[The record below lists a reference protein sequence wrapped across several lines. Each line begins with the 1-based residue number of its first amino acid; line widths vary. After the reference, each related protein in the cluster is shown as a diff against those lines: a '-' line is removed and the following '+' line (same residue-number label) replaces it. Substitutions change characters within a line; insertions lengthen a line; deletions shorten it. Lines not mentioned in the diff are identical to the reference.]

1 MDQLTNLIPSS
12 LYIVTVALVF
22 IGMFLKQTDKV
33 KDTYIIVI
41 LTVLGIAGA
50 LVFVGQTPTAVVQ
63 GILCAAVAVY
73 SKNFQKQIK
82 EQLGMTN
89 ETTVVTELKQSED
102 AKETA
107 KRIYEELT
115 KAQQLK
121 QQEPVLG
128 TVEVTPEEAKQ
139 IVDEIQK

>member
-12 LYIVTVALVF
+12 LYLVTVALVF

-107 KRIYEELT
+107 KRVYEELT

>member
-12 LYIVTVALVF
+12 LYLVTVALVF

>member
-33 KDTYIIVI
+33 KDTYIIFI

-107 KRIYEELT
+107 KRVYEELT

-128 TVEVTPEEAKQ
+128 TVTVTPEEAK
-139 IVDEIQK
+139 